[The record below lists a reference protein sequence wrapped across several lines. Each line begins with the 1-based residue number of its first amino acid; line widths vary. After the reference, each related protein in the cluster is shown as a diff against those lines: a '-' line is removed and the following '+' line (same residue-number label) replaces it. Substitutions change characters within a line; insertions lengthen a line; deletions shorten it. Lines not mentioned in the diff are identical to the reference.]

1 MDDQLDRL
9 TEALKAKR
17 LAKMEKEFEK
27 ETGLAEMS
35 KERLLCTP
43 ILPLLRWTTVGIIFR
58 LCRRLLEAR
67 WL

>member
-1 MDDQLDRL
+1 MDDQFNRL

-35 KERLLCTP
+35 TDRLLCTYFCFAARS
-43 ILPLLRWTTVGIIFR
+43 LPLDSFSAIQML
-58 LCRRLLEAR
+58 A
-67 WL
+67 